1 MAPEDPSELGVP
13 NALSPDAGTAHVLIV
28 EDDAALARWIGDY
41 LVAHGLHAN
50 IATRGDVALE
60 LIESDRP
67 DAVVLDLGLPVLDGL
82 AVCRRARAFYKGP
95 ILMLTARDEDEDEIR
110 GLESGADDYLAKPVR
125 PRVLLARLQVLLRR
139 GDTGAAA
146 TGRLRVGPLEIDPAR
161 REAWLDG
168 VPLTLTTQE
177 YEVLW
182 LLASEAGRTVDRQ
195 TLSARLRGIDDDGLG
210 RAVDLAVS
218 RLRRK
223 LGDDAVSSK
232 RIKTVRGRGY
242 LMSVGPT
249 DGTPR

>member
-1 MAPEDPSELGVP
+1 MLV
-13 NALSPDAGTAHVLIV
+13 V

-41 LVAHGLHAN
+41 LVDHGLRASV
-50 IATRGDVALE
+50 ATRGDVALE
-60 LIESDRP
+60 LIRSDRP

-95 ILMLTARDEDEDEIR
+95 ILMLTARDDDEDEIR
-110 GLESGADDYLAKPVR
+110 GLETGADDYLTKPVR
-125 PRVLLARLQVLLRR
+125 PRVLLARLQALLRR
-139 GDTGAAA
+139 GDAGAAA
-146 TGRLRVGPLEIDPAR
+146 TGRLHAGALEIDPAR

-168 VPLTLTTQE
+168 VPLALTTQE
-177 YEVLW
+177 LDVLC

-195 TLSARLRGIDDDGLG
+195 TLSARLRGIDDDGTG

-223 LGDDAVSSK
+223 LGDDAAAPR

-242 LMSVGPT
+242 LLSVGSA
-249 DGTPR
+249 DDTPR